1 MVAAGADADGGGP
14 ITVFLADDV
23 PEMRGLLRWGL
34 EEEPG
39 FEVVGE
45 AADGGGAL
53 EGVEAYAPTAIL
65 LDLSMPG
72 MDGFQAIAEIR
83 GRRPETAI
91 VVLSGFSAERMRAK
105 VMEQGADGY
114 VEKGTSMGQLAD
126 LIRRAV
132 TERRSTASRSAA

>member
-65 LDLSMPG
+65 LDL
-72 MDGFQAIAEIR
+72 
-83 GRRPETAI
+83 
-91 VVLSGFSAERMRAK
+91 
-105 VMEQGADGY
+105 
-114 VEKGTSMGQLAD
+114 
-126 LIRRAV
+126 
-132 TERRSTASRSAA
+132 